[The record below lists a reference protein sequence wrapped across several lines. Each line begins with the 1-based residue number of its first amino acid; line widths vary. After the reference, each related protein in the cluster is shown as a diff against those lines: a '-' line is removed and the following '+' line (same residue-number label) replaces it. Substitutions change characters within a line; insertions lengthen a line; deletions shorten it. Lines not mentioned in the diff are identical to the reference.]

1 MTQPNRKD
9 NKNNNNPHTSE
20 NISNPS
26 SQEKINSGVT
36 PVNRTIS
43 LEKKVDKLGN
53 FSLNMLRSI
62 ALWRLVGY
70 VLLFLFVLD
79 LAEIMIPPRF
89 FNPQWEFQVL
99 GQIVERVPIPFLA
112 FILIFYGGKYL
123 RKTWEYVFLTAAS
136 WLTLLIGIL
145 FILAVPLG
153 IVNTIRIDKQTQA
166 TITEA
171 TNQRLEVLQQ
181 VETRLKDVQNREQ
194 MQVLIGQLNRGNAPV
209 IENEEQLQQAQSNLK
224 EFVETSRNQ
233 LDSRAKA
240 AKKQRRRSLLKRSV
254 KWNIGAL
261 VSGILFVITW
271 NMTKWAR
278 TKETMN
284 EV

>member
-1 MTQPNRKD
+1 MIQPNKEE
-9 NKNNNNPHTSE
+9 NK
-20 NISNPS
+20 NISNQFS
-26 SQEKINSGVT
+26 EDINSGVSQ
-36 PVNRTIS
+36 PSPQIS
-43 LEKKVDKLGN
+43 LDKKVDKLGN

-70 VLLFLFVLD
+70 VLLFLFALD

-123 RKTWEYVFLTAAS
+123 RKTWEYVFLSVAS
-136 WLTLLIGIL
+136 WLTLLIGIF

-153 IVNTIRIDKQTQA
+153 IVNTIRIDKQTQ
-166 TITEA
+166 TEITEG

-181 VETRLKDVQNREQ
+181 VESRLKDVQNTEQ
-194 MQVLIGQLNRGNAPV
+194 MQALIAQLNRGNAPV

-224 EFVETSRNQ
+224 QFVETTRNQ
-233 LDSRAKA
+233 LNSRATA
-240 AKKQRRRSLLKRSV
+240 LKKQRRRSLLKSSV

-261 VSGILFVITW
+261 VSGILFVMTW
-271 NMTKWAR
+271 NLTKWAR
-278 TKETMN
+278 TKETY
-284 EV
+284 E

>member
-1 MTQPNRKD
+1 MTQPNKKET
-9 NKNNNNPHTSE
+9 KNIGGNITADE
-20 NISNPS
+20 NITNKPGEDMTSQVSKPS
-26 SQEKINSGVT
+26 PTV
-36 PVNRTIS
+36 S
-43 LEKKVDKLGN
+43 LEQKVDKLGN

-79 LAEIMIPPRF
+79 LAEIIIPPRF

-136 WLTLLIGIL
+136 WLTLLIGVL

-153 IVNTIRIDKQTQA
+153 IVNTIRIDKQTQT
-166 TITEA
+166 TITEG

-181 VETRLKDVQNREQ
+181 VETRLKDVQNTEQ
-194 MQVLIGQLNRGNAPV
+194 MQALIAQLNRGRTPV
-209 IENEEQLQQAQSNLK
+209 IENEEQLQEAQSNLK
-224 EFVETSRNQ
+224 QFVETTRNQ

-240 AKKQRRRSLLKRSV
+240 LKKQRRRSLLKRSV

-271 NMTKWAR
+271 NLTKWAR
-278 TKETMN
+278 TKESIN
-284 EV
+284 QV